1 MSKSLDPGNNEYIW
15 SGVYSSW
22 DEACSFININQK
34 KNGLTS
40 LRWFQRINQQLE
52 DYKSQI
58 KKYGIE
64 IPPRMNNLTAVC
76 SVNNCKSILDFGGSS
91 GWMYHYL
98 KETVLNFQINSYFVI
113 ETEEVVNYMKSIVNT
128 DSVLKYGT
136 VESIGGHFD
145 ILYCNS
151 VLQYLSS
158 NLQLISIIKKV
169 NPNHI
174 LLDDLVGFSGD
185 EFYTV
190 QNYYDS
196 AMPYRFINLDKLIE
210 ELAILGYVPIL
221 KMPYTSPILGVISP
235 LKMSNFPKEK
245 QLRYSVTILFRKS

>member
-1 MSKSLDPGNNEYIW
+1 MSKYLDPGSNQSIW
-15 SGVYSSW
+15 SGVYSTW
-22 DEACSFININQK
+22 DEACRSININQK

-76 SVNNCKSILDFGGSS
+76 SMNNYQSILDFGGSS

-113 ETEEVVNYMKSIVNT
+113 ETEEVVNYMKSIVNI
-128 DSVLKYGT
+128 DSILKYGT
-136 VESIGGHFD
+136 VESISGHFD
-145 ILYCNS
+145 ILYCKS

-158 NLQLISIIKKV
+158 NLQLISIIKKI
-169 NPNHI
+169 NPKHI
-174 LLDDLVGFSGD
+174 LLGDVVGFSGD

-190 QNYYDS
+190 QNYYDL
-196 AMPYRFINLDKLIE
+196 AIPYRFINLDKLIE
-210 ELAILGYVPIL
+210 EIAILGYEPIL
-221 KMPYTSPILGVISP
+221 KMPYASPILGVISP

-245 QLRYSVTILFRKS
+245 QLRYSVTILFQKD